1 MKVTILQS
9 IAGNA
14 EPLYDLPEFSFRP
27 GETVELNDALAKA
40 WIASGI
46 AAKAK
51 KGAAVVAE
59 SLLDLEGQV

>member
-14 EPLYDLPEFSFRP
+14 EPLYGLPEFSFRP
-27 GETVELNDALAKA
+27 GETVELNDDLAKT

-51 KGAAVVAE
+51 KATPITE
-59 SLLDLEGQV
+59 QLDLEGRN